1 MAIEPMGPVVVG
13 VDGSAA
19 SMSALDLA
27 AEEAMGRVVPLLVV
41 HADDEWGEHVGVS
54 NVSRML
60 DVAVSRA
67 GADHPSL
74 SVSATLVAGQPAR
87 ILVDQ
92 SRNGSLLMVGH
103 SVRCGSR
110 ELRDGSV
117 AQQVLSRSRV
127 PVIVCR
133 ALDTSLPI
141 PAQPRPV
148 LVGVSG
154 RPSDDE
160 VVQFAFAEA
169 SLRGAPL
176 WAVHIWPGSAGAE
189 TRTGG
194 HGFAQERDDADRLL
208 VDALMAWAE
217 KYPEV
222 AVHRVVRHGLDV
234 PVSLTAA
241 SKTGQLIVVGSVLAN
256 DPVRQRSWVSD
267 VLVHRAGCGV
277 AVVPVA

>member
-19 SMSALDLA
+19 SMAALDLA

-41 HADDEWGEHVGVS
+41 HARGEHAGAS
-54 NVSRML
+54 NKARLL
-60 DVAVSRA
+60 DVAMSRA
-67 GADHPSL
+67 NADHPSL
-74 SVSATLVAGQPAR
+74 SVSAAMVAGQPADV
-87 ILVDQ
+87 LLDQ
-92 SRNGSLLMVGH
+92 SRNGSVLVVGH
-103 SVRCGSR
+103 RIQCGSR

-117 AQQVLSRSRV
+117 AEHAVSRARL

-133 ALDTSLPI
+133 ALDTSVNI
-141 PAQPRPV
+141 PTQPRPV

-160 VVQFAFAEA
+160 VVAFAFAEA

-176 WAVHIWPGSAGAE
+176 WALHIWPGSAGTE
-189 TRTGG
+189 TRTGAL
-194 HGFAQERDDADRLL
+194 GFAQERDDADRLL
-208 VDALMAWAE
+208 VNALMAWAE

-234 PVSLTAA
+234 PVALTAA
-241 SKTGQLIVVGSVLAN
+241 SKTAQLIVVGSDMGD
-256 DPVRQRSWVSD
+256 DPARQRSWVSGT
-267 VLVHRAGCGV
+267 LLHRAGCGV
-277 AVVPVA
+277 AVVPTVV